1 MSEGFIYLMRMFY
14 LCPEVYI
21 FSNTYG
27 QDMQII
33 YEQALVKI
41 FHDVDRESVRF
52 VWKGKIPM
60 ETYQEALNFGLKY
73 MADHQIKRILVDQ
86 REIQPLTDAQQKWL
100 YKTWFPVLFESLGE
114 NIRMAIIPSPI
125 TFRTISSK
133 SIAKKL
139 IDKHHDMK
147 IEYHPTEKMANEFL
161 LGKLK

>member
-1 MSEGFIYLMRMFY
+1 ME
-14 LCPEVYI
+14 
-21 FSNTYG
+21 
-27 QDMQII
+27 II
-33 YEQALVKI
+33 YEQPLVKI
-41 FHDVDRESVRF
+41 FHDMDRECVRF

-60 ETYQEALNFGLKY
+60 EAYQEALNFGLEFLSKK
-73 MADHQIKRILVDQ
+73 QIKRILVDQ

-100 YKTWFPVLFESLGE
+100 YKTWFPSLFERLGE

-147 IEYHPTEKMANEFL
+147 IEYHTTEKMANEFL